1 MGDPLNETQV
11 RPIILLTLIQVASN
25 YRGEV
30 KSKNITKFLN
40 SERRKTKIFPNTH
53 IALASTLKPC
63 KYQRLDIFP
72 TLEG

>member
-30 KSKNITKFLN
+30 KSKNITKFL
-40 SERRKTKIFPNTH
+40 K
-53 IALASTLKPC
+53 
-63 KYQRLDIFP
+63 
-72 TLEG
+72 